1 MKHCKLCGCKVT
13 KENIKITKSN
23 DFHVQCPLCGQ
34 STKPHGRALSAEKA
48 IKIWERMN
56 EQV

>member
-1 MKHCKLCGCKVT
+1 MKHCKMCGCKVT

-34 STKPHGRALSAEKA
+34 STRAHGRALNAEKA
-48 IKIWERMN
+48 IQIWNKMN
-56 EQV
+56 D